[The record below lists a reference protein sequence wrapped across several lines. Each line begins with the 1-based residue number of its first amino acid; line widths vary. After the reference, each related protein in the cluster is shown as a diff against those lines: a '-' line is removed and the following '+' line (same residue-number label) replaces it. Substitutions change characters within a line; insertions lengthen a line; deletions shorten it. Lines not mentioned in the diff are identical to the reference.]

1 MLGGSVGRHSHD
13 RMTLRAGGENRALSG
28 SGIHIAFRSQQGGFR
43 QNWGRQRGF
52 QRPSRGDLVAR
63 DTIPIL
69 QGSCERAYRAL
80 YNPCAHS
87 QRSEPRTM
95 EYRDYY
101 KILGVERTAGAD
113 DIKKSYRRL
122 ARKFH
127 PDVSKEKD
135 AEARFKEVQEAYE
148 VLKDPE
154 KRAAYDQLGSNWKSG
169 EQFRPP
175 PDWASGFEFR
185 GGPHAGRQG
194 GGARRGS
201 EEVFEDEGFSDFFSS
216 LFGGGA
222 GFAGANGPRAA
233 RAGRDHHAGID
244 IDLEE
249 AFAGTTRTI
258 ELKRPQ
264 LKSDGTL
271 ELKPH
276 TVRVTIPAG
285 VTEGQPIRLAGQG
298 EVSPNGG
305 RAGDL
310 YLEVHIRPDKLF
322 QLEGRDVTLTLPVA
336 PWEAAL
342 GGSVKVPTLAG
353 TVEMSIPAGAQS
365 GQKLRLRGRGLPG
378 QPAGD
383 QYVQLKVVLPPANS
397 PEARALYEEMR
408 RKLGTFDPRA
418 DLVR

>member
-1 MLGGSVGRHSHD
+1 
-13 RMTLRAGGENRALSG
+13 
-28 SGIHIAFRSQQGGFR
+28 
-43 QNWGRQRGF
+43 
-52 QRPSRGDLVAR
+52 
-63 DTIPIL
+63 
-69 QGSCERAYRAL
+69 
-80 YNPCAHS
+80 
-87 QRSEPRTM
+87 M

-101 KILGVERTAGAD
+101 KILGVERAATAD
-113 DIKKSYRRL
+113 EVKKSYRRL

-175 PDWASGFEFR
+175 PDWGTGFEFR
-185 GGPHAGRQG
+185 GGPR
-194 GGARRGS
+194 GARHRAGSS
-201 EEVFEDEGFSDFFSS
+201 EEVFEEEGFSDFFSS

-222 GFAGANGPRAA
+222 AGGAAGPFASAGTRRS
-233 RAGRDHHAGID
+233 RAGRDHHASIE

-249 AFAGTTRTI
+249 AFAGTTRTL

-271 ELKPH
+271 EVKLH

-285 VTEGQPIRLAGQG
+285 VTEGQLIRLAGQG
-298 EVSPNGG
+298 EAAPGGG

-310 YLEVHIRPDKLF
+310 YLEVHIRPHRLF
-322 QLEGRDVTLTLPVA
+322 HLEGRDVTLTLPVS

-342 GGSVKVPTLAG
+342 GGPVKVPTLAG
-353 TVEMSIPAGAQS
+353 AVEMNIPAGAQS

-378 QPAGD
+378 QPGGD

-397 PEARALYEEMR
+397 PQARALYEEMR
-408 RKLGTFDPRA
+408 KTLAFDPRA
-418 DLVR
+418 ELER